1 MFFVYVDFTE
11 DDGRPFYVGKG
22 TATRVKAS
30 SRNRYHDRVARKHGM
45 RREVVLATPCE
56 FEALNR
62 EIRLIAELHTFVG
75 DPRWNGIG
83 TNFTEGGEGLQGHAR
98 SRRTRAKIAASNRG
112 LKRDAAFCKRNKA
125 AQVIAQNRTD
135 VIEKKRA
142 TMLSVEMRLRVGSA
156 NRDHWARRRAQNVCE
171 RCGQLGHYRSFCKT
185 SLFDVLATRW
195 EKEHPTAESRQ
206 A

>member
-1 MFFVYVDFTE
+1 MLFVYVDFT

-22 TATRVKAS
+22 LLQRVKAR
-30 SRNRYHDRVARKHGM
+30 SRNRYHDRVAKKHGM
-45 RREVVLATPCE
+45 HREVVLETACE

-62 EIRLIAELHTFVG
+62 EIRLIAELHTFTG

-83 TNFTEGGEGLQGHAR
+83 TNFTQGGEGLQGHVR

-112 LKRDAAFCKRNKA
+112 LKRDAAFCERNRT
-125 AQVIAQNRTD
+125 AQVIAQNRVD

-142 TMLSVEMRLRVGSA
+142 TMLTAEMRFRVGSA

-171 RCGQLGHYRSFCKT
+171 RCGRQGHYKSFCKT
-185 SLFDVLATRW
+185 STNDVLATRW
-195 EKEHPTAESRQ
+195 EKEHSTAESRGL
-206 A
+206 